1 MRKAQYFVVK
11 NAGEWK
17 IRAGYRYSAAYPGKA
32 EAVAAAIDRAE
43 RDGQAGRD
51 AQVLAQ
57 GDDRLF
63 YPVCTYGRDRYPN
76 LPGATLPQASADA
89 TRVPPESRRGLD
101 VTA

>member
-11 NAGEWK
+11 HGGEWK
-17 IRAGYRYSAAYPGKA
+17 IRAGYRYSPAYPGKR
-32 EAVAAAIDRAE
+32 EAISAAIDHAE

-63 YPVCTYGRDRYPN
+63 YTVWTYGTDPYPN
-76 LPGATLPQASADA
+76 LPGRELPRLPSERAPRAADHASAL
-89 TRVPPESRRGLD
+89 S
-101 VTA
+101 